1 MAKLDFKE
9 IISPALKLFI
19 ICLVSAFLLAGT
31 NYFTEKKIDENLK
44 NQEIESRKVVF
55 NTAFEFKDEGA
66 VTVNEKQVNYCIALD
81 ENGEKI
87 GYVFTCQNKGYG
99 GEVSVMTG
107 IGVDGSVVRSVVLSM
122 DDETPG
128 LGQNAGKEEFLNQFI
143 NKTGP
148 FLWVKAD
155 GKGDEI
161 TGVTSAT
168 FTSKAVINCVND
180 SLDAYKLLGGEN

>member
-9 IISPALKLFI
+9 IVSPALKLFI

-31 NYFTEKKIDENLK
+31 NYLTESKIDENLK

-55 NTAFEFKDEGA
+55 NGA
-66 VTVNEKQVNYCIALD
+66 SDFRGESTVTVNEKQVNYCIAFD
-81 ENGEKI
+81 EKGEKL
-87 GYVFTCQNKGYG
+87 GYVFTCENKGYG
-99 GEVSVMTG
+99 GAVSVMTG
-107 IGVDGSVVRSVVLSM
+107 IDINGNVVRTVVLSM

-148 FLWVKAD
+148 FLWVKAN
-155 GKGDEI
+155 GTGNEI

-168 FTSKAVINCVND
+168 FTSEAVINCVND
-180 SLDAYKLLGGEN
+180 SVEAYKTLGGEG